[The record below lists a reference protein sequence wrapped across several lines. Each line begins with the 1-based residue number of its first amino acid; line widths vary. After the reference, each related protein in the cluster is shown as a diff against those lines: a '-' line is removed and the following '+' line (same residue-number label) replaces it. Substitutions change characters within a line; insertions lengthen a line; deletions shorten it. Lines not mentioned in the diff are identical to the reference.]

1 MEKRINF
8 YNHGDNFIT
17 ALVEKLKSLGEPF
30 TGIIGLDGMS
40 DIYFLQRSSMKTAG
54 VWYGNAVVQAQ
65 LLTEDG
71 LRVYA
76 NGEEV
81 IISLDHLKADISNR
95 LYYRYAEKWESLAK
109 ALQVDWDVLK
119 ARKETYTSTPKSS
132 KTTERKKSQDITTET
147 NDRNSTTEYQGFNS
161 TAFQPQN
168 ETTTGGSVHTTGSKD
183 GNQET
188 TTTTQDGTDTIVRE
202 YEGNGV
208 DERIMERIRLRSNQI
223 MEIMRKDIDKFL
235 TLPIYRED

>member
-1 MEKRINF
+1 MIRRIEF

-17 ALVEKLKSLGEPF
+17 ALVAKLKSLGAPF
-30 TGIIGLDGMS
+30 TGIIGLDGRS

-54 VWYGNAVVQAQ
+54 VWYGSAVVQAQ

-81 IISLDHLKADISNR
+81 VISLDHLKADISNR
-95 LYYRYAEKWESLAK
+95 LYYRYAEKWESIAK

-119 ARKETYTSTPKSS
+119 SRKEIHTSTPRSS
-132 KTTERKKSQDITTET
+132 KTMEHSKSQDITTT
-147 NDRNSTTEYQGFNS
+147 TDNRNSTTEYQGFNS

-168 ETTTGGSVHTTGSKD
+168 KVTTGGSVHTTGDKA

-188 TTTTQDGTDTIVRE
+188 TTTTQDGVDTIVRE
-202 YEGNGV
+202 FEGNGV

>member
-1 MEKRINF
+1 MAKRIEF
-8 YNHGDNFIT
+8 YNNGDNFIT
-17 ALVEKLKSLGEPF
+17 ALVAKLKSLGAPF
-30 TGIIGLDGMS
+30 TSIIGLDGRS
-40 DIYFLQRSSMKTAG
+40 DIYFLQRSSLKTAG
-54 VWYGNAVVQAQ
+54 VWYGNAVVQEQ

-71 LRVYA
+71 SRVYA
-76 NGEEV
+76 DGKEV
-81 IISLDHLKADISNR
+81 VISLDHLKADISNR
-95 LYYRYAEKWESLAK
+95 LYYRFAERWESLAK

-119 ARKETYTSTPKSS
+119 ARKETYTSTPRSS
-132 KTTERKKSQDITTET
+132 KKTERSKSQDITTET

-168 ETTTGGSVHTTGSKD
+168 KVTTGGSVHTTGDKA

-188 TTTTQDGTDTIVRE
+188 TETTQDGTDTIVRE
-202 YEGNGV
+202 FEGNGV